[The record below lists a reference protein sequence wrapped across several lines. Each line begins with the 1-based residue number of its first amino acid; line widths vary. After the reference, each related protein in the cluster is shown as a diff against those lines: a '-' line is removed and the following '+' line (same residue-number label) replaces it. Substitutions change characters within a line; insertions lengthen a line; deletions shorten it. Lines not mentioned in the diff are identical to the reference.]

1 MSSSMFAGP
10 VADDEVMDGSQ
21 PRAGGPSRRRTFAP
35 AERGGNKNLLQLM
48 KGCKQ
53 QSTHKTH
60 VRLTG
65 HRLRP
70 GEGLARSHRGRQRTP
85 CPRPRAD
92 PGPQRIRSRH
102 RPRTEAQPARPD
114 RALPHVPLGVLLRL
128 VPVEQRATG
137 QDPQPTEP
145 WNDSSYDAA

>member
-1 MSSSMFAGP
+1 MMSSSMLSSP
-10 VADDEVMDGSQ
+10 VVDDGVMSGSQ

-48 KGCKQ
+48 KGCKP

-70 GEGLARSHRGRQRTP
+70 GEGLARSHRGRQANP
-85 CPRPRAD
+85 VPSS
-92 PGPQRIRSRH
+92 SR
-102 RPRTEAQPARPD
+102 
-114 RALPHVPLGVLLRL
+114 
-128 VPVEQRATG
+128 
-137 QDPQPTEP
+137 
-145 WNDSSYDAA
+145 